1 MEPVTFF
8 SLIAF
13 ASLIVVLF
21 ASDLAVSGIAHYAK
35 KLGISDF
42 LVGFI
47 VVGIGT
53 SLPELVSS
61 ATGASAGEGGIVLG
75 TLFGSLIGSYCL
87 VLGIPAILQN
97 KIKVTKQ
104 IQERRNWPILL
115 IISFPAL
122 LALDGKMSRIDGFI
136 FLSIYFI
143 YIYIL
148 WMKEGTLGHLKKDV
162 KLKTLWQ
169 DAFIFLGALI
179 ALLLSA
185 RWLVYSLLRISKD
198 VLAIDPFTLAITV
211 IGIASTIPDLLVELR
226 SIYQGHAQIGMGNV
240 LGSGI
245 MNMTVILGL
254 VTILSPFTVNIT
266 VAIPALILSLCV
278 VAFVLY
284 IIHQGEFRRIHGI
297 ILAIVYLTFII
308 SQFLF
313 R

>member
-1 MEPVTFF
+1 MPGILFF
-8 SLIAF
+8 GSVAF

-21 ASDLAVSGIAHYAK
+21 ASDLAVSGISHYAR

-53 SLPELVSS
+53 SLPELISS

-87 VLGIPAILQN
+87 VLGIPAILQK
-97 KIKVTKQ
+97 KIKVSKQ
-104 IQERRNWPILL
+104 IKERRNWPILL

-122 LALDGKMSRIDGFI
+122 LALDGTMSRIDGFI

-148 WMKEGTLGHLKKDV
+148 WMKEGTLGQLKKDV
-162 KLKTLWQ
+162 KIGILWK
-169 DAFIFLGALI
+169 DAVIFLGALI

-185 RWLVYSLLRISKD
+185 RWLVYSILRISKD
-198 VLAIDPFTLAITV
+198 ILGIDPFTLAITV
-211 IGIASTIPDLLVELR
+211 IGIASTIPDLLVEIR

-254 VTILSPFTVNIT
+254 VTILSPFTVNIAI
-266 VAIPALILSLCV
+266 AIPALILSLCV
-278 VAFVLY
+278 VSFVLY
-284 IIHQGEFRRIHGI
+284 VIHQGEFKRIHGI
-297 ILAIVYLTFII
+297 ILAIVYVTFIAA
-308 SQFLF
+308 QFLIK
-313 R
+313 